1 MDTEFP
7 IVFTAAATGLLALI
21 GLVQATVL
29 IGQRRQQRLDW
40 VEVYRKRWGEITDD
54 WAKTVYIGSPHGSY
68 YQVGDHEHIERLDAA
83 IMEIKGNYRI
93 MWSLNAARNVCV
105 ILSDACQRIM
115 QGQLYVQEIYPV
127 FGTEFLRH
135 SIALRAIL
143 EANYFKNCDFYCTDL
158 QINHDALRRDLQDW
172 FIYHDGI
179 RRRCLIFIDLLW
191 AEAARLEDLPS
202 IDLVSAASAKQ
213 RTGNLNRKRLKKEI
227 IRLNGL
233 CALFRAL
240 HLARFLRH
248 SEYQRLPFTIGLS
261 KKRLNSFDKKLTK
274 QVTRDYS

>member
-1 MDTEFP
+1 MDAEFP
-7 IVFTAAATGLLALI
+7 TVFTAAATGLLALI

-68 YQVGDHEHIERLDAA
+68 YQVGDHEHIERLNAA
-83 IMEIKGNYRI
+83 IKEIKGSYRI
-93 MWSLNAARNVCV
+93 MWPLNAARNACG
-105 ILSDACQRIM
+105 ILSDACQRVM

-143 EANYFKNCDFYCTDL
+143 ESNYFNSGDFHCTDL
-158 QINHDALRRDLQDW
+158 QENHNALRRDLQDW
-172 FIYHDGI
+172 FVYHDGI

-191 AEAARLEDLPS
+191 AEAARLEDLPP

-227 IRLNGL
+227 VRLNGL

-240 HLARFLRH
+240 RLARFLRH
-248 SEYQRLPFTIGLS
+248 SEYQRLPFGIGLN
-261 KKRLNSFDKKLTK
+261 KKRLNSFDKEWTK
-274 QVTRDYS
+274 RVTRDYS